1 MNKARKRKTNDNF
14 KALER
19 SKPMLND
26 VEEGLAELKE
36 TAVESY
42 GSMKEAVAGAIEKQ
56 PVATILIAMGAGL
69 LLGRFKVRP
78 IETVLLAAGAG
89 LASGVLLTRTR
100 SRGRGESSRR

>member
-1 MNKARKRKTNDNF
+1 
-14 KALER
+14 
-19 SKPMLND
+19 MLND

-42 GSMKEAVAGAIEKQ
+42 GSMKEAIAGAIEKQ
-56 PVATILIAMGAGL
+56 PVATILLSVGAGL

-89 LASGVLLTRTR
+89 LASGMLLTRPR
-100 SRGRGESSRR
+100 SQGRGEASKK